1 MPTPLYDALRALA
14 GVGPLR
20 LDMPGHHGAPLPGE
34 FPWPSGLDFTENGAT
49 GNLYG
54 DEPDA
59 IQAAEALW
67 AGRFGFDFCLF
78 LTGGSTQ
85 GIHTGLAL
93 LAGAGGAAAI
103 DRGSHRAVYH
113 ALALLGLTPHF
124 LPRPWLGQE
133 GVAGPLEIGRAHV

>member
-14 GVGPLR
+14 GAGPLR

-67 AGRFGFDFCLF
+67 AGRFGFDSCLF

-113 ALALLGLTPHF
+113 AWPCWGSP
-124 LPRPWLGQE
+124 PISCP
-133 GVAGPLEIGRAHV
+133 GPGWGRRASPAPLSRNP